1 MGRFVFVLGQISGR
15 AQTRMI
21 LKAHKAII
29 RKKWFEL
36 DARAIVDA
44 LNNQSNAN
52 SVIRQLVIQIFKSS
66 LRHVFR
72 EANRTADCLASLGP
86 NLEYDFVLFSSP
98 PVDLISILEADYHG
112 MCFNK
117 PCPELVFALYF
128 LWIFHFYP
136 KKKKK

>member
-1 MGRFVFVLGQISGR
+1 
-15 AQTRMI
+15 MI
-21 LKAHKAII
+21 
-29 RKKWFEL
+29 EL

-44 LNNQSNAN
+44 LNHQSNAN
-52 SVIRQLVIQIFKSS
+52 SVISSIVDDCRQLVIQIFKSS

-86 NLEYDFVLFSSP
+86 NLEYDFVSFSSP

-117 PCPELVFALYF
+117 PCPELVFAL
-128 LWIFHFYP
+128 
-136 KKKKK
+136 

>member
-1 MGRFVFVLGQISGR
+1 
-15 AQTRMI
+15 MI
-21 LKAHKAII
+21 
-29 RKKWFEL
+29 EL

-86 NLEYDFVLFSSP
+86 NLEYDFVSFSSP

-112 MCFNK
+112 MCFNR
-117 PCPELVFALYF
+117 PCPQLVFAL
-128 LWIFHFYP
+128 
-136 KKKKK
+136 